1 MIRRREIGERKTLSQ
16 PTRATTREPTQ
27 QQTRHK
33 VRLYCLVM
41 REAVRH
47 CLTQRAQFLYRSMY
61 EYDFIQSFKEGRQ
74 VSLYYRNLVVT
85 NKPTP
90 LVRTKIVKGRE
101 VEITINYPTQQEF
114 ETIYQDDSMKRYIV
128 RTEIQEPESE

>member
-1 MIRRREIGERKTLSQ
+1 
-16 PTRATTREPTQ
+16 
-27 QQTRHK
+27 
-33 VRLYCLVM
+33 
-41 REAVRH
+41 
-47 CLTQRAQFLYRSMY
+47 MY